1 MHRRNMIQTSA
12 LTALALAL
20 PLSNAVA
27 QTKSLKDQL
36 VGTWMAVSWEQDVP
50 NGPKFQRYGA
60 NPKGV
65 TVFDA
70 NGRFFSMTARSDLPK
85 IASGNPSTPT
95 PEEAKAIVSGAI
107 GSYGT
112 YTVDEATKGITL
124 HYEASSFANQLA
136 SDQKRVITS
145 LTADELKFQNPTA
158 ISGGQISYGFK
169 RAK

>member
-1 MHRRNMIQTSA
+1 MNRRNIVGLSA
-12 LTALALAL
+12 ITALGLTLLCGNAL
-20 PLSNAVA
+20 A

-36 VGTWMAVSWEQDVP
+36 VGTWTAVSWEQDVP

-70 NGRFFSMTARSDLPK
+70 NGRFFTITARPDLPK
-85 IASGNPSTPT
+85 IASGSPSTPT

-107 GSYGT
+107 GLFGT
-112 YTVDEATKGITL
+112 YTVDEAAKVITL
-124 HYEASSFANQLA
+124 RVEASTFPNQVG
-136 SDQKRVITS
+136 SDQRRLITS
-145 LTADELKFQNPTA
+145 LTADELRFQNPTA
-158 ISGGQISYGFK
+158 ISGGQIYYGFK

>member
-1 MHRRNMIQTSA
+1 MNRRHILSLSA
-12 LTALALAL
+12 IAALGLAML
-20 PLSNAVA
+20 PGNAVA

-36 VGTWMAVSWEQDVP
+36 VGTWMAASWEQDVP

-70 NGRFFSMTARSDLPK
+70 NGRFFSMTARPDLPK

-95 PEEAKAIVSGAI
+95 PEEAKA
-107 GSYGT
+107 
-112 YTVDEATKGITL
+112 ITL

-158 ISGGQISYGFK
+158 ISGGQIYYGFK